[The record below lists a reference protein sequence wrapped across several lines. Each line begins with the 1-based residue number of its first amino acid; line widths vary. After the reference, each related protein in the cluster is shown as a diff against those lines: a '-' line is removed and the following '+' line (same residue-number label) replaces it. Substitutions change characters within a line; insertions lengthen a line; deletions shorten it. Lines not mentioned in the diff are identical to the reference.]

1 MERISGN
8 DYNSASPLVPPFD
21 ARSKVYNRGSML
33 FSGTVTR
40 NTSGS
45 PAVFPLITPLLK
57 THGDM
62 YDFTRINL
70 WRRGYK
76 KVLIFNFDA
85 HPDNYLKD
93 DSSYD
98 STWAWKLGR
107 EGRAIVIHMPSYF
120 DGEYKQAKTN
130 WRQRAVYSTM
140 PLDQLWWALPRVD
153 FEEQYNIVGEKLYP
167 EWAVY
172 LYERYRDA
180 VDRVWVTIDYDF
192 FSLLSEVENPRMD
205 GRYPIYHL
213 SYEMIDQELASMDSF
228 FSDNKIK
235 LEMVIPSMPSDC
247 KEYFNL
253 PKEIRKEH
261 FTEEVT
267 TRIHRAFDRLP
278 RVGIRKV
285 TASPLIKEAAYL
297 PAETKKSRQFRAYRN
312 NR

>member
-1 MERISGN
+1 MILQE
-8 DYNSASPLVPPFD
+8 
-21 ARSKVYNRGSML
+21 
-33 FSGTVTR
+33 
-40 NTSGS
+40 
-45 PAVFPLITPLLK
+45 LICGGADIK
-57 THGDM
+57 RCSF
-62 YDFTRINL
+62 FT
-70 WRRGYK
+70 
-76 KVLIFNFDA
+76 FDA

-130 WRQRAVYSTM
+130 WRQRGIFNYAIGSIMVGTAAGS
-140 PLDQLWWALPRVD
+140 

-172 LYERYRDA
+172 LHERYRDA

-205 GRYPIYHL
+205 VRVSDL
-213 SYEMIDQELASMDSF
+213 SFIIRKMIDKSWHPWPASLAIIRSE
-228 FSDNKIK
+228 

-253 PKEIRKEH
+253 PKEIRKRTFYRGSNH
-261 FTEEVT
+261 KNSP
-267 TRIHRAFDRLP
+267 RAFDRLP
-278 RVGIRKV
+278 RVGIRKA

-297 PAETKKSRQFRAYRN
+297 PA
-312 NR
+312 